1 MQPKRIRLKVW
12 VQKEKCGGCMEDQA
26 VEAQIREIENIASDE
41 LNVGL
46 IGSYLQELPDKL
58 IRFGIRVLLALVVFI
73 IGIQLIKLVRRILRK
88 AFERRNVDVGV
99 SRFLDSLVKTSLY
112 ILLLF
117 MIASSFGLDATS
129 VVALVGSAGVAIG
142 LAVQGSLSNFAGGVL
157 ILLLKPFKLGDYIRD
172 AAGNEGTVEDV
183 QLFYTRLVTPDRH
196 MVVVPNGELANN
208 NILNMSMLGDRRMD
222 IKVGISYEADIRR
235 AKEVLLRVLN
245 EDPGVLQDEEKK
257 VFVEELADSS
267 VIMGLRCYSAN
278 ENFWET
284 KWRIMETVKYAL
296 DEAEIGIPYPQM
308 DVHMREG

>member
-1 MQPKRIRLKVW
+1 
-12 VQKEKCGGCMEDQA
+12 MEDQV
-26 VEAQIREIENIASDE
+26 VEEQIREIEYIASDE

-46 IGSYLQELPDKL
+46 IERYLQELPDKL
-58 IRFGIRVLLALVVFI
+58 IRLGVRVLLALVVLF

-99 SRFLDSLVKTSLY
+99 SHFLDSLVKVTLY

-117 MIASSFGLDATS
+117 TIASYFGLDATS

-157 ILLLKPFKLGDYIRD
+157 ILLLKPFKIGDYIRD

-196 MVVVPNGELANN
+196 MVVVPNGELANS
-208 NILNMSMLGDRRMD
+208 NILNMSTLNDRRMD
-222 IKVGISYEADIRR
+222 IKVGISYESDIRK
-235 AKEVLLRVLN
+235 AKEVLLKVLE
-245 EDPGVLQDEEKK
+245 EDPGVLQDEEKR

-267 VIMGLRCYSAN
+267 VVLDLRCYSAN

-284 KWRIMETVKYAL
+284 RWRLMETVKYAL
-296 DEAEIGIPYPQM
+296 DEAGIGIPFPQV
-308 DVHMREG
+308 DVHMKES